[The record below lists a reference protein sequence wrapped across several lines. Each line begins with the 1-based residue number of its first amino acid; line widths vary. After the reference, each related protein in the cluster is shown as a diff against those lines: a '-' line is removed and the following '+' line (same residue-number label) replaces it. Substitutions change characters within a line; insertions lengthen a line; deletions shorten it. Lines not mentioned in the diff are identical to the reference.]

1 MERASIGG
9 RLAAP
14 FPGSPRLRD
23 VPLQDPTTALPERY
37 NVLRRIAS
45 GGMATVYEAEDGLL
59 GRHVAVKLLAPHVA
73 ADPVNRQRFEREART
88 AARVSDHPNVAT
100 IYDIGEHDENAFIV
114 MELFSG
120 GTIADRLRDSGGAAI
135 PRVQALRWL
144 EEAAEGLDYAHSR
157 DVVHRDVKP

>member
-59 GRHVAVKLLAPHVA
+59 GRRVAVKVLAPHVA
-73 ADPVNRQRFEREART
+73 ADPTSRQRFEREART

-100 IYDIGEHDENAFIV
+100 IYDIGEAGENAFIV
-114 MELFSG
+114 MELYRG
-120 GTIADRLRDSGGAAI
+120 GTNADRPRDRGPVPRGQARQGAGRGPAR
-135 PRVQALRWL
+135 PDL
-144 EEAAEGLDYAHSR
+144 
-157 DVVHRDVKP
+157 P